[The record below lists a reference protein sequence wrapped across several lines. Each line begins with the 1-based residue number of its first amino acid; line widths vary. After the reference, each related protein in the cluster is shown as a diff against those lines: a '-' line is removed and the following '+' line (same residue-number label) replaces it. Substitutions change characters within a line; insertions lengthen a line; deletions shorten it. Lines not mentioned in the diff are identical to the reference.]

1 MNSYKNQFSKTIL
14 EKADKFKGEITDIKH
29 TTSTIRATIKTNKEF
44 NVKFIIEEGIMFDS
58 NCSCSS
64 KTHCVHEAVFIKF
77 LEEYPEIL
85 EDHKEYYK
93 KSESVLNVNTDYILK
108 YVSSTKL
115 NSFMKKEFKK
125 NLRLKY
131 DFIKYFQDK
140 SLIDKK
146 IYEKKLNTLFIQS
159 KGEGFSYDG
168 YYDLRKLANPLK
180 RYMREEIKE
189 LIEMEECQFA
199 SELLNTIMDRLHD
212 EIYFVDRTID
222 YIVYYF
228 QDYADILIYEDI
240 SKETKDK
247 LESHLFFVASFG
259 Y

>member
-1 MNSYKNQFSKTIL
+1 MDSFKNQFSNTIL
-14 EKADKFKGEITDIKH
+14 KKADKFKGEIIDIKH
-29 TTSTIRATIKTNKEF
+29 TSSTIRATIKTSK
-44 NVKFIIEEGIMFDS
+44 KFKVELVIEEGIVFDS
-58 NCSCSS
+58 KCSCSS
-64 KTHCVHEAVFIKF
+64 KTHCVHEAIFIKF

-85 EDHKEYYK
+85 EDHKKYYK
-93 KSESVLNVNTDYILK
+93 KNESVLNVNTDNILK
-108 YVSSTKL
+108 HVSSTKL
-115 NSFMKKEFKK
+115 NSFIKKEFKK
-125 NLRLKY
+125 NPRFKY
-131 DFIKYFQDK
+131 DFIQHFQEK

-146 IYEKKLNTLFIQS
+146 LYEKKLNTLFKHS
-159 KGEGFSYDG
+159 KGADFSYCG
-168 YYDLRKLANPLK
+168 YYDLGSLHKPLK
-180 RYMREEIKE
+180 KYMREEIKQ
-189 LIEMEECQFA
+189 LIEIKEYQFA

-247 LESHLFFVASFG
+247 LESHLFFVSSFG